1 MMVNIYNANMR
12 YTCTQSKD
20 AQVNAETR
28 FVYTKKE
35 RTAFFFFLKMYTC
48 TQKKEIEMLPDTGE
62 AEEAGLQEH
71 INADVLT
78 EPKSSETSYSR
89 FCIMDCIWSLVRRKA
104 AGKVDHSHPHNKKGG
119 TSL

>member
-1 MMVNIYNANMR
+1 
-12 YTCTQSKD
+12 
-20 AQVNAETR
+20 
-28 FVYTKKE
+28 
-35 RTAFFFFLKMYTC
+35 MYA
-48 TQKKEIEMLPDTGE
+48 KKEIEMLPDTGE